1 MYSMR
6 ISNICVFFAVL
17 SLFVSG
23 TGFSQE
29 TELSF
34 KQVVGEAFKYNTT
47 VIEAQEEIN
56 AQDFNIKA
64 SYSDILPSLSFNG
77 GWTRS
82 NNINQAGQ
90 TYVNGIQFNTPYSNN
105 TNDNFNLSLRGD
117 ITLFNGFSNYDRVK
131 GAKFVRTRLVSLLQK
146 TKQDI
151 VFKLLGDYVTI
162 LKDERVVLIDS
173 ATLEDSRAQLER
185 VKAFVEIGTKTMT
198 DIYRQDAVVALNEL
212 SVEQAKNAYNKS
224 VADLIF
230 DANMNQTRSYTV
242 SGAEFPTE
250 ISNESMESYL
260 ERVSN
265 TDFLVNTAIKNRY
278 DYKAAAQNLDV
289 LRINY
294 DIADNAVLFP
304 TLSGFSSYDLSGN
317 SFGNISNQ
325 RVFSIGLSL
334 SYPIFEGFTLD
345 NQRQQTIISLRIAND
360 DLLQV
365 RSQISVDIKKA
376 VLDLSSLVKQVDIS
390 DRSLKSSEADK
401 IAAEEQ
407 YKVGLTTLLDVNTAE
422 INYNNALITKSNLV
436 YDFILAQKQLEYLQ
450 GLIQY

>member
-1 MYSMR
+1 MR
-6 ISNICVFFAVL
+6 ISKICAFFAVL
-17 SLFVSG
+17 ALFVSR
-23 TGFSQE
+23 TSFSQE

-82 NNINQAGQ
+82 NNINQGGQ
-90 TYVNGIQFNTPYSNN
+90 TFVGGVTFNDPYSNT
-105 TNDNFNLSLRGD
+105 TNNNFNLSLRSD

-146 TKQDI
+146 TK
-151 VFKLLGDYVTI
+151 
-162 LKDERVVLIDS
+162 
-173 ATLEDSRAQLER
+173 
-185 VKAFVEIGTKTMT
+185 AFVEIGTKTMT

-212 SVEQAKNAYNKS
+212 TVEQAKNTYNKS

-230 DANMNQTRSYTV
+230 DANMNQTRNYTV
-242 SGAEFPTE
+242 SGSEFPID

-265 TDFLVNTAIKNRY
+265 TDFLVNVALKNRY
-278 DYKAAAQNLDV
+278 DYKAATQNLDV

-317 SFGNISNQ
+317 SFGNISNS

-365 RSQISVDIKKA
+365 RSLISVDIKKA
-376 VLDLSSLVKQVDIS
+376 VLDLRSLVKQVDIS
-390 DRSLKSSEADK
+390 DRSLKSTEQDK

-422 INYNNALITKSNLV
+422 INYNNALIIKSNLV